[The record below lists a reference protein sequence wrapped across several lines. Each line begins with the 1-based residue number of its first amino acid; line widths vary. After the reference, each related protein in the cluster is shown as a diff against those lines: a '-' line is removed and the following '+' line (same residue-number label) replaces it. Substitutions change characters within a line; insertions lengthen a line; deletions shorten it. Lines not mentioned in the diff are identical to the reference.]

1 MIAKM
6 RKVTFIGLMA
16 EKDEFLR
23 RLQATGVTHLILP
36 SETTEPGELIKE
48 LGRVG
53 EVRRFLAKRAPKQA
67 ESAPGGA
74 YAALVAEREEL
85 GERESRLV
93 NEIMQLKKERAQ
105 LAVYG
110 DFDPAA
116 VAMLRSKGLIVNFY
130 RASIKAMETLDLSGA
145 HSLVTGQE
153 KGETAFVTVSLAEP
167 GLALI
172 PERLPA
178 RGLAATEALIADKE
192 AELAGIQAQYA
203 ELAKQVKVL
212 EQAQAE
218 LTDQV
223 AFARAALNVEP
234 ELGERLFVLTCWS
247 AIPEADLIKEIGGDL
262 NYHFIA
268 EDPQEDDRVPVLLQN
283 NSLFGP
289 GEELV
294 QVYSHPNYSDFD
306 PSGLVLYC
314 FVIFYGMIIGD
325 FGYGAV
331 LAALTL
337 WLKAK
342 VKNPAPT
349 VKRLLFMNGMLSV
362 STMIFGVITGSYFGI
377 ILEPGNPLLKPV
389 LMEFGT
395 KEGMNQVMLISIIM
409 GMAHLTIAL
418 AIKFKRT
425 RDWPSLGWI
434 LVLWAGYVFL
444 DAKMVS
450 GTEAPIA
457 QWILIAGLVLVVLFT
472 SNHKNPII
480 RVLAGLNGAMGAV
493 QLFADVLSYMRL
505 FALGL
510 ATMYMCQTFNML
522 SGMVRDAVPVV
533 GYVFAGLVLVLGHT
547 INLGLG
553 IMGGVVHGLRLNFL
567 EWYRWCFEGDGL
579 VFRPFRLTAKRQA

>member
-1 MIAKM
+1 MIVKM

-16 EKDEFLR
+16 EKDEFLS

-36 SETTEPGELIKE
+36 SDGAEPGEIIKE

-53 EVRRFLAKRAPKQA
+53 EVRRFLAKRAPK
-67 ESAPGGA
+67 APAPAAGGD
-74 YAALVAEREEL
+74 YAALVARREEL
-85 GERESRLV
+85 GEREGRLTS
-93 NEIMQLKKERAQ
+93 ELLLLKKERAQ
-105 LAVYG
+105 LAVFG
-110 DFDPAA
+110 DFDPAV
-116 VAMLRSKGLIVNFY
+116 VALLRERGLKVNFY
-130 RASIKAMETLDLSGA
+130 RASVKTMETLDLA
-145 HSLVTGQE
+145 AVHSLVTGTD
-153 KGETAFVTVSLAEP
+153 KGETAFVTISLAEP

-178 RGLAATEALIADKE
+178 RGLTATEELIAAKE
-192 AELAGIQAQYA
+192 AELAGIHAQYA
-203 ELAKQVKVL
+203 ELAQQIKVL
-212 EQAQAE
+212 EAAQAE
-218 LTDQV
+218 LTDRV

-234 ELGERLFVLTCWS
+234 ELDERLFVLYCWS
-247 AIPEADLIKEIGGDL
+247 AIPEADLVKQLGEDL
-262 NYHFIA
+262 SFHYIA
-268 EDPQEDDRVPVLLQN
+268 EDPQEDDRVPVLLSN
-283 NSLFGP
+283 PSLFAP
-289 GEELV
+289 GEDLV

-331 LAALTL
+331 LGALTL
-337 WLKAK
+337 WLKVK
-342 VKNPAPT
+342 VKNPAPV
-349 VKRLLFMNGMLSV
+349 VKRLVFMNGLLSI
-362 STMIFGVITGSYFGI
+362 STMFFGVITGSYFGI
-377 ILEPGNPLLKPV
+377 ILDPGNPLLGPV
-389 LMEFGT
+389 LMDFST

-409 GMAHLTIAL
+409 GMVHLTMAL

-425 RDWPSLGWI
+425 RDLPSLGWI
-434 LVLWAGYVFL
+434 LVLWAGYFFL
-444 DAKMVS
+444 DAKMVT

-457 QWILIAGLVLVVLFT
+457 QWILIAGLALVVLFT
-472 SNHKNPII
+472 SKHKNPII

-522 SGMVRDAVPVV
+522 GGMVRDSIPVV
-533 GYVFAGLVLVLGHT
+533 GYVFAALVLVLGHA

-579 VFRPFRLTAKRQA
+579 IFRPFRLTAKRQA

>member
-1 MIAKM
+1 MIVKM

-36 SETTEPGELIKE
+36 SDAAEPGELIKE

-67 ESAPGGA
+67 EPVPGGE
-74 YAALVAEREEL
+74 YPALVAQREEL
-85 GERESRLV
+85 GEREGRLA
-93 NEIMQLKKERAQ
+93 NELLQLKKERAQ

-110 DFDPAA
+110 DFDPEA
-116 VAMLRSKGLIVNFY
+116 VALLRAKGLVVNFY
-130 RASIKAMETLDLSGA
+130 RASAKTMAALDLSGV

-153 KGETAFVTVSLAEP
+153 RGETAFVTLGLADP
-167 GLALI
+167 GLPLI

-178 RGLAATEALIADKE
+178 RGLAETEALIAAKE
-192 AELAGIQAQYA
+192 AELADIQAQYA
-203 ELAKQVKVL
+203 ELAKQVKAL
-212 EQAQAE
+212 EEAQAE
-218 LTDQV
+218 LTDRV
-223 AFARAALNVEP
+223 AFARAALNLEP
-234 ELGERLFVLTCWS
+234 ELDDRLFVLACWS
-247 AIPEADLIKEIGGDL
+247 AIPEADLVKEIGSDL
-262 NYHFIA
+262 RYHYIA
-268 EDPQEDDRVPVLLQN
+268 EDPQEDDRVPVLLSNQP
-283 NSLFGP
+283 LFAP
-289 GEELV
+289 GEDLV

-325 FGYGAV
+325 FGYGVV
-331 LAALTL
+331 LGGLTL
-337 WLKAK
+337 WLKSK
-342 VKNPAPT
+342 LKNPAPV
-349 VKRLLFMNGMLSV
+349 VKRLLFMNGLLSL
-362 STMIFGVITGSYFGI
+362 STMFFGVITGSYFGV

-389 LMEFGT
+389 LMDFGT

-409 GMAHLTIAL
+409 GMVHLTIAL

-425 RDWPSLGWI
+425 RDLPSLGWI
-434 LVLWAGYVFL
+434 LVLWGGYVFL

-450 GTEAPIA
+450 NTEAPIA
-457 QWILIAGLVLVVLFT
+457 QWVLIAGLALVVLFT
-472 SNHKNPII
+472 SKHKNPII

-522 SGMVRDAVPVV
+522 GGMVRDAVPVV
-533 GYVFAGLVLVLGHT
+533 GWVFMALVLVLGHT

-579 VFRPFRLTAKRQA
+579 IFRPFRLTARRQA